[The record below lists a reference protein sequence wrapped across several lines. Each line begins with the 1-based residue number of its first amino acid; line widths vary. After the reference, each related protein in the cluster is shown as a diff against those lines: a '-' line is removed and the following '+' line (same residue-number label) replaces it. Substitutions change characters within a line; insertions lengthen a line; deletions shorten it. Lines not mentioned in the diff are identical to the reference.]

1 MKESICT
8 AIGITGSFI
17 AGLFGGFDAS
27 MVTLL
32 AFMGVDYVTGLIVA
46 AVGKSRK
53 SRNGHLSSL
62 IGWKGLAKKCVSL
75 LLVLVAVRLD
85 IVLGTSYIRDCV
97 CIAFMCNELIS
108 IIENAGLLGV
118 PLPEILIKAIDMLQS
133 KSGSGKEDSDDSD
146 KGN

>member
-46 AVGKSRK
+46 AAGKSRK
-53 SRNGHLSSL
+53 SENGGLSSK
-62 IGWKGLAKKCVSL
+62 IGLKGLAKKCVVL
-75 LLVLVAVRLD
+75 LLVLVSARLD
-85 IVLGTSYIRDCV
+85 ITLGTSYIRDAV
-97 CIAFMCNELIS
+97 CIGFIVNELLS

-118 PLPEILIKAIDMLQS
+118 PLPKALKNAIEILQVKNN
-133 KSGSGKEDSDDSD
+133 KEE
-146 KGN
+146 

>member
-46 AVGKSRK
+46 AVRK
-53 SRNGHLSSL
+53 SPKTDTGGLSSR
-62 IGWKGLAKKCVSL
+62 IGLKGLAKKCVVL
-75 LLVLVAVRLD
+75 LLVLVSARLD
-85 IVLGTSYIRDCV
+85 ITLGTSYIRDAV
-97 CIAFMCNELIS
+97 CIGFIVNELLS

-118 PLPEILIKAIDMLQS
+118 PLPKALKNAVEILQTKNN
-133 KSGSGKEDSDDSD
+133 KEE
-146 KGN
+146 